1 MLADTYIQTGQR
13 ALALRAARRAAAV
26 LAELA
31 DRRPD
36 DPAARVQVFLGLS
49 RLAERQGRCGE
60 LSAARHTARQAAD
73 GLEGFCESGS
83 ANPQSLTLAA
93 QLGAAIAQTLR
104 HAGVPDQALRVV
116 QCCLR
121 TFERLVREYPD
132 EPAYQ
137 AGLSEAW
144 GQAGKAH
151 WSARPEQAEAAL
163 RTAAEVAD
171 RLAERWPEYRPQR
184 EDRLRRLRRFLD
196 ERSEATAAAR
206 ERARD

>member
-1 MLADTYIQTGQR
+1 MGH
-13 ALALRAARRAAAV
+13 
-26 LAELA
+26 
-31 DRRPD
+31 P
-36 DPAARVQVFLGLS
+36 
-49 RLAERQGRCGE
+49 
-60 LSAARHTARQAAD
+60 
-73 GLEGFCESGS
+73 
-83 ANPQSLTLAA
+83 
-93 QLGAAIAQTLR
+93 IAQTLR

-144 GQAGKAH
+144 TQAGKAN

-163 RTAAEVAD
+163 RAAVEVAD
-171 RLAERWPEYRPQR
+171 RLAERWPDYRPLR
-184 EDRLRRLRRFLD
+184 EDRVRRLKRLLD

-206 ERARD
+206 ERAKE